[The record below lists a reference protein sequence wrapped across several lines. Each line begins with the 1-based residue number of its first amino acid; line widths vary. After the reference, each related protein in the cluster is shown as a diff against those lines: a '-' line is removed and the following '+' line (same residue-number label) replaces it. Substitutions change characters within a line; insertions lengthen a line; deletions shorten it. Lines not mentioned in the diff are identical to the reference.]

1 MSFLRRLI
9 LAISLLMLLG
19 VPLSAM
25 YYESAQ
31 SLPSQADEDQTAQ
44 QDDGAPAGEE
54 APGVPVAPEQ
64 QEEQTG

>member
-31 SLPSQADEDQTAQ
+31 SLSSQADEDQAVQ
-44 QDDGAPAGEE
+44 QDDGSPAGED
-54 APGVPVAPEQ
+54 APGVPVPPEQ